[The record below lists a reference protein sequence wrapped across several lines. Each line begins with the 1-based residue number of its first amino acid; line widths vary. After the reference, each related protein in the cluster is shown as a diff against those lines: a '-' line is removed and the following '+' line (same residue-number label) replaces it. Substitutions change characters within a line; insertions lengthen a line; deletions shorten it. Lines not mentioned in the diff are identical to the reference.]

1 MESFHS
7 GPPHTK
13 LHISTGLELSTFSSP
28 FTSCRERTLMSPVHA
43 VGVLFAILFF
53 ISKHPRTNF
62 IPNTKNKLVA
72 LIFIFTLKLPR
83 FKCRL
88 HHGWVCISTPQQEM
102 ASAEERQTHDY
113 CRQLP
118 AEEEEMGGSQGS
130 ACFAPF
136 ILPN

>member
-1 MESFHS
+1 
-7 GPPHTK
+7 
-13 LHISTGLELSTFSSP
+13 
-28 FTSCRERTLMSPVHA
+28 MSLVRA

-102 ASAEERQTHDY
+102 ASVEEQQTHNY
-113 CRQLP
+113 CRQLHM
-118 AEEEEMGGSQGS
+118 ATDQEEEMGGSQGS